1 MVVKEDI
8 EQYKI
13 FWTNFL
19 NTHDCD
25 IKTVAI
31 HSAIRDD
38 MTMLQSVFK
47 NKQIYTIEKKQ
58 WNLNDEMDVVVDL
71 LIMNS
76 VCMYSHNPSRWLK
89 NIFNSC
95 KFVIIQDSIDRKR
108 NPGTD
113 MSEQLNNTT
122 DAADSMRFSF
132 THLNKKSQS
141 RVHYDLSNL
150 RTRILDVNFY
160 KATKTSEN
168 DCEVTHFICAFKGD
182 RPYSSGDKIIRIDDF
197 PTGIRP
203 ILEDLEPL
211 YEILMEFEKRE
222 LRFVLGIVPSLLTD
236 DMIKRLKTFK
246 YLIVGQHGYNHNY
259 NSLHKKLL
267 DNKDPYNDW
276 CCMDQFNEF
285 EGKEKFEIKK
295 IINKGR
301 ERLEEIGP
309 TNIYIPPC
317 NRLDENTLKALEDLK
332 FKYILG
338 DGISLRSEKIPI
350 IPSQFYDRV
359 RGLNVTNSKGAV
371 CCFHVTW
378 EWDELYRRKDISEG
392 DWNKKLD
399 LLVV

>member
-1 MVVKEDI
+1 
-8 EQYKI
+8 
-13 FWTNFL
+13 
-19 NTHDCD
+19 
-25 IKTVAI
+25 
-31 HSAIRDD
+31 
-38 MTMLQSVFK
+38 
-47 NKQIYTIEKKQ
+47 
-58 WNLNDEMDVVVDL
+58 
-71 LIMNS
+71 
-76 VCMYSHNPSRWLK
+76 LK

-95 KFVIIQDSIDRKR
+95 KFVIIQDVIDRKR
-108 NPGTD
+108 NDDDKG
-113 MSEQLNNTT
+113 MLSQLSLA
-122 DAADSMRFSF
+122 DSGDSMRYSFS
-132 THLNKKSQS
+132 HLNQISQS
-141 RVHYDLSNL
+141 RIKYDISNL
-150 RTRILDVNFY
+150 KNRVLNVNFY
-160 KATKTSEN
+160 KTESPNSK
-168 DCEVTHFICAFKGD
+168 HFICSLKGD
-182 RPYSSGDKIIRIDDF
+182 KPLENDKIIRIDDF

-295 IINKGR
+295 LINKGR

-332 FKYILG
+332 FKCILG
-338 DGISLRSEKIPI
+338 DRISLRSEKMPI
-350 IPSQFYDRV
+350 IPSQFYGRV
-359 RGLNVTNSKGAV
+359 RGLNINNSKAAV

-378 EWDELYRRKDISEG
+378 EWDELYRRKDISKE
-392 DWNKKLD
+392 DWDKKLD
-399 LLVV
+399 LLLN

>member
-1 MVVKEDI
+1 M
-8 EQYKI
+8 
-13 FWTNFL
+13 
-19 NTHDCD
+19 
-25 IKTVAI
+25 
-31 HSAIRDD
+31 S
-38 MTMLQSVFK
+38 
-47 NKQIYTIEKKQ
+47 
-58 WNLNDEMDVVVDL
+58 
-71 LIMNS
+71 
-76 VCMYSHNPSRWLK
+76 

-95 KFVIIQDSIDRKR
+95 KFVIIQDMMDRKR
-108 NPGTD
+108 NSDNKG
-113 MSEQLNNTT
+113 MSSQFSLA
-122 DAADSMRFSF
+122 DSGDSMRFSF
-132 THLNKKSQS
+132 SHLNEVSQS
-141 RVHYDLSNL
+141 RIRYDLSNL
-150 RTRILDVNFY
+150 KSRILDVNTY
-160 KATKTSEN
+160 KASKTLEN
-168 DCEVTHFICAFKGD
+168 NEPSKHFICAFKGD
-182 RPYSSGDKIIRIDDF
+182 RDFGSGDRIIRIDDF

-295 IINKGR
+295 LINKGR

-332 FKYILG
+332 FKCILG
-338 DGISLRSEKIPI
+338 DRISLRSEKMPI
-350 IPSQFYDRV
+350 IPSQFYGRV
-359 RGLNVTNSKGAV
+359 RGLNINNSKAAV

-378 EWDELYRRKDISEG
+378 EWDELYRRKDISKE
-392 DWNKKLD
+392 DWDKKLD
-399 LLVV
+399 LLLN

>member
-1 MVVKEDI
+1 MVVTEDL

-13 FWTNFL
+13 FWTKFL
-19 NTHDCD
+19 KEYGRD

-31 HSAIRDD
+31 HSAAEERVIFDEI
-38 MTMLQSVFK
+38 FK
-47 NKQIYTIEKKQ
+47 EKNIYNLNKKN
-58 WNLNDEMDVVVDL
+58 WNLNEEITVTFDL
-71 LIMNS
+71 IIFNNII
-76 VCMYSHNPSRWLK
+76 MYSKNPERWLK

-95 KFVIIQDSIDRKR
+95 KFVIIQDVIDRKR
-108 NPGTD
+108 NDDDKG
-113 MSEQLNNTT
+113 MLSQLSLA
-122 DAADSMRFSF
+122 DSGDSMRYSFS
-132 THLNKKSQS
+132 HLNQISQS
-141 RVHYDLSNL
+141 RIKYDISNL
-150 RTRILDVNFY
+150 KNRVLNVNFY
-160 KATKTSEN
+160 KTESPNSK
-168 DCEVTHFICAFKGD
+168 HFICSLKGD
-182 RPYSSGDKIIRIDDF
+182 KPLENDKIIRIDDF

-295 IINKGR
+295 LINKGR

-317 NRLDENTLKALEDLK
+317 NSLDENTLKALEDLK

-338 DGISLRSEKIPI
+338 DGISLRSEKMPI

-359 RGLNVTNSKGAV
+359 RGLNINNSKAAV

-378 EWDELYRRKDISEG
+378 EWDELYRRKDISKD
-392 DWNKKLD
+392 DWDKKLD
-399 LLVV
+399 LLLN